1 MAHGYKTGGRQKGS
15 LNKDNRDIRAMV
27 IGALNAV
34 GGQEYLAECAI
45 SHPVAFLGLVGKVM
59 PLQIAGRDAEAFAFD
74 FRWASAAGG
83 DETRQALGHTA
94 NATVA
99 TIDAEPLEPEQPLE
113 TQPQRVN
120 PKRR

>member
-1 MAHGYKTGGRQKGS
+1 
-15 LNKDNRDIRAMV
+15 
-27 IGALNAV
+27 
-34 GGQEYLAECAI
+34 
-45 SHPVAFLGLVGKVM
+45 M

-74 FRWASAAGG
+74 FRWASAGTG
-83 DETRQALGHTA
+83 ENRTALAHIP

-99 TIDAEPLEPEQPLE
+99 TTIEAEAIEPEAPLE